1 MSDAVKALLKDAAED
16 FPSPPRSLRIRKF
29 LMAHPSLDL
38 DRWQEAVDELYDQ
51 RCPPVRH
58 LIFDVTRLKRHPRC
72 GRIQQAEKKPRTGRG
87 KSKGGNGPPT
97 GRHEYGPGHGA
108 RTVTKVTLPTLYFPV
123 LMNSRIW
130 SESCVSGVLIE

>member
-1 MSDAVKALLKDAAED
+1 MSGAVKALLKDAAED

-58 LIFDVTRLKRHPRC
+58 LIFDVTRLKRHPCCR
-72 GRIQQAEKKPRTGRG
+72 RLPQPEKSPAQGGASPREETAHQR
-87 KSKGGNGPPT
+87 
-97 GRHEYGPGHGA
+97 A
-108 RTVTKVTLPTLYFPV
+108 VTNMDPDTAQEL
-123 LMNSRIW
+123 
-130 SESCVSGVLIE
+130 